1 MTSIGL
7 AGAFLGGIAT
17 LLSPCAALLLPGF
30 FATAFA
36 TRGRLLAKTVLF
48 YLGLLLTLMPLGAL
62 AGSVGRMLVHYR
74 SALITVSAVIIIALG
89 IALAAGVTFRLPG
102 AGTADRISSTQR
114 RDATGS
120 LAIFMLGATY
130 GVAGGCSGP
139 ILGSV
144 LAVAA
149 LGANALYGAA
159 LLAIYALGML
169 VPLVVL
175 AALWDHLQLRR
186 ALRPRPITIGPITT
200 TWMSL
205 ISGLLFIAIGILL
218 LVTSGTQNLASLLD
232 TDTQVALEATVQ
244 RWAAAIPDMLA
255 WLILAAVIVAGL
267 LIWALRREG
276 RRNHRQCSQVER

>member
-36 TRGRLLAKTVLF
+36 ARGRLLAKTALF

-62 AGSVGRMLVHYR
+62 AGSVGRLLVHYR
-74 SALITVSAVIIIALG
+74 SALVTVSAVIIIALG
-89 IALAAGVTFRLPG
+89 IALAAGVSFRLPG
-102 AGTADRISSTQR
+102 AKTADKVASSTR
-114 RDATGS
+114 GDATGS
-120 LAIFMLGATY
+120 LAIFLLGATY

-149 LGANALYGAA
+149 LGGNALYGAA
-159 LLAIYALGML
+159 LLAVYALGML

-175 AALWDHLQLRR
+175 AALWDRFELRNL
-186 ALRPRPITIGPITT
+186 LRPRPLVIGPITT
-200 TWMSL
+200 TWVSL
-205 ISGLLFIAIGILL
+205 ISGLLFIAIGALL
-218 LVTSGTQNLASLLD
+218 LATAGTQNLASLLD
-232 TDTQVALEATVQ
+232 TDTQVALEAKLQ
-244 RWAAAIPDMLA
+244 AAAAAIPDVLA
-255 WLILAAVIVAGL
+255 WLILAVIIVAGL
-267 LIWALRREG
+267 LIWALRRE
-276 RRNHRQCSQVER
+276 RRRTDAAER